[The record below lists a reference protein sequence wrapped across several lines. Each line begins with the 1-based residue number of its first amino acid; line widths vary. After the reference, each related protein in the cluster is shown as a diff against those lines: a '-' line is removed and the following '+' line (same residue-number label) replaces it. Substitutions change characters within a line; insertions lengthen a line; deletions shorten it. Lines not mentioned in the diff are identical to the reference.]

1 MPYSWIRNYQ
11 LFLFDFDGLL
21 VNTEELHFAAYREMC
36 KRRGFELKWTLDRFF
51 AAAHFDANGLKNAIY
66 AEFPKLQS
74 LEPKW
79 EVLYAEK
86 KQAYME
92 LLQAGKLALM
102 PGVEPLL
109 KELHRKK
116 VKQCVVTNSTKEQVE
131 SIKELLPELAS
142 IPHWIT
148 REYYANPKPDP
159 ECYQKALSEYADP
172 HERAIGFEDSL
183 RGFQALV
190 GAGVKG
196 VLIAPLSHPQM
207 KMLPKNTLHF
217 SSFSEIPSEGF

>member
-1 MPYSWIRNYQ
+1 MPHSWIRNYQ

-21 VNTEELHFAAYREMC
+21 VNTEELHFAAYVVMC
-36 KRRGFELKWTLDRFF
+36 KRRGCALKWTLERFF

-66 AEFPKLQS
+66 AEFPKL
-74 LEPKW
+74 LAEEPRW

-92 LLQAGKLALM
+92 LLQAGQLSLM
-102 PGVEPLL
+102 PGVASLL

-116 VKQCVVTNSTKEQVE
+116 VKQCVVTNSTKEQIE
-131 SIKELLPELAS
+131 SIKQLLPELTS
-142 IPHWIT
+142 IPHWLT
-148 REYYANPKPDP
+148 REQYTNPKPDP
-159 ECYQKALSEYADP
+159 ECYQKAITEYAAP
-172 HERAIGFEDSL
+172 HDRVIGFEDSL

-207 KMLPKNTLHF
+207 SSLPKNTVHF
-217 SSFSEIPSEGF
+217 SSFEEIPKEGP

>member
-1 MPYSWIRNYQ
+1 MLYPWMRHYQ
-11 LFLFDFDGLL
+11 LVLFDFDGLL
-21 VNTEELHFAAYREMC
+21 VNTEELHFAAYVEMC
-36 KRRGFELKWTLDRFF
+36 KRRGFVLNWTLERFF
-51 AAAHFDANGLKNAIY
+51 AAAHFDANGLKSALY
-66 AEFPKLQS
+66 AEFPKLQVQ
-74 LEPKW
+74 EPRW

-92 LLQAGKLALM
+92 LLQAGKLSLM
-102 PGVEPLL
+102 PGVAPLL

-116 VKQCVVTNSTKEQVE
+116 IKQCVVTNSTKEQVE
-131 SIKELLPELAS
+131 SIKTLLPELAT

-148 REYYANPKPDP
+148 REHYANPKPDP

-183 RGFQALV
+183 RGFHALI

-196 VLIAPLSHPQM
+196 VLISPSSHPQM
-207 KMLPKNTLHF
+207 ASLPKNTLHF
-217 SSFSEIPSEGF
+217 ASFEEIPRDF